1 MLPTTRHVLQP
12 LAWERA
18 PAPQP
23 TARAEAGLREEQESR
38 LRSSR
43 RAMVDWGGGEA
54 RAYLGTGHGSLLV
67 DGCMGSPA
75 LWGPLM
81 LRWGATGRVRK

>member
-54 RAYLGTGHGSLLV
+54 
-67 DGCMGSPA
+67 
-75 LWGPLM
+75 GPI
-81 LRWGATGRVRK
+81 